1 MFQFHRPLL
10 RLDVGRPGAG
20 NQRDGASSNILG
32 LCRAHRLSRTRD
44 CLAAEA
50 ELVALPVVA
59 GKDQWRSQQYGEPW
73 RPPYLLPVETPHP
86 FPRARPSARH
96 CEKPDRQTAG
106 GQRPDESPVPSA
118 EQAATSKFR
127 CKSKQD

>member
-32 LCRAHRLSRTRD
+32 LCL
-44 CLAAEA
+44 
-50 ELVALPVVA
+50 VA